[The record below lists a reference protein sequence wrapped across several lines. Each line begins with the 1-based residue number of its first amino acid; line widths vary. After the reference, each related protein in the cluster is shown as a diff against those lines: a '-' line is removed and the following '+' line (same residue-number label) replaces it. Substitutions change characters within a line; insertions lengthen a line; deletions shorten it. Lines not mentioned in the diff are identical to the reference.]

1 MKNKKTQEQ
10 FEKEVQEKYPQIR
23 IHGKYNGAKE
33 RVNVHC
39 IIDEYDWDAYPQNI
53 LSYGCPCC
61 NGKIVTTQSF
71 KNEIAKLHPEV
82 EIIGEWKNIKT
93 PIECHCRK
101 CNLEWSYKP
110 RSIRTTGCPRCNG
123 NVTRRKTTEEYK
135 KEIHDLFNGNV
146 EVIEDYISANKK
158 ILHKCLIHNY
168 EYKMKPSHALRS
180 QQCPYCADEKR
191 IRKTTKPLEVF
202 LEELYNV
209 KGSEYEYISGYV
221 NSSTNAF
228 FRHNIANG
236 ISHEFKMTPN
246 AILSDYNCPCC
257 AGYQISIGYN
267 DFNTKHP
274 EYVDWLADINDGF
287 THTSASN
294 DVVKWICP
302 HCHYEMYKPF
312 SYVHTNGITCPCCDD
327 GYSYPNKFIFNLLLQ
342 IKNKLDFLD
351 REFRPDWCTFKLNNQ
366 ECYGRYD
373 IYFGINHKK
382 YIIEMDGGLGHG
394 NRIRTDS
401 NVTYEESLLRD
412 SIKDKL
418 ANKHDIE
425 VIRIDCDYG
434 INDRFEYIKDKIIN
448 SKLSKIIDMSL
459 FDFNESNLKS
469 LESMLIKSVEFWEKG
484 MTIAVIA
491 DTLNVHECTITNYL
505 KKAKTYGICD
515 SYSTKESK
523 YRSTSNA
530 VVCITTNKSFRSIV
544 DGSKYYNIHPG
555 DISKCCRRT
564 STFGGWYK
572 GQKMIWM
579 YKKDY
584 DKYPKDKL
592 LEYVPKENDIYTKVV
607 CLNTGEIFDQI
618 KYAAQ
623 RYNMKS
629 TTGIVN
635 CCTGKFSTS
644 GKDENNIP
652 LKWRYYSDY
661 INMSEY
667 EIQDVLNTNYIGWK
681 KVICLDTMEV
691 FDNATIASQWCNVE
705 NKLPIQACCRGELA
719 SSGLHPQTNIPLH
732 WMYYKD
738 YLKEVT

>member
-1 MKNKKTQEQ
+1 MAKKKTQEQ
-10 FEKEVQEKYPQIR
+10 FEKEVHEKYPQIQVR
-23 IHGKYNGAKE
+23 GHYNGTTE

-39 IIDEYDWDAYPQNI
+39 TVDEYDWDAYPSNL
-53 LSYGCPCC
+53 LSYGCPVC
-61 NGKIVTTQSF
+61 NGKVITTQSF
-71 KNEIAKLHPEV
+71 KNEVAKSHPEV
-82 EIIGEWKNIKT
+82 EIVGEWNGVRT
-93 PIECHCRK
+93 PIECHCKK
-101 CNLEWSYKP
+101 CNLEWAYNP
-110 RSIRTTGCPRCNG
+110 RSIRIGGCPRCNE
-123 NVTRRKTTEEYK
+123 NITRRKTTEEYK
-135 KEIHDLFNGNV
+135 KEIYNLFNGNV
-146 EVIEDYISANKK
+146 EVVEDYISANKK

-168 EYKMKPSHALRS
+168 EYKMQPSHALRG
-180 QQCPYCADEKR
+180 QQCPHCADEKR
-191 IRKTTKPLEVF
+191 IRKTTKPLKVF

-209 KGSEYEYISGYV
+209 KGSEYEYVSGYV
-221 NSSTNAF
+221 NSSTNAIF
-228 FRHNIANG
+228 KHNMKDG
-236 ISHEFKMTPN
+236 TSHEFKMTPN
-246 AILSDYNCPCC
+246 SLLSGYNCPCC
-257 AGYQISIGYN
+257 SGYQISIGYN

-274 EYVDWLADINDGF
+274 EYINWLADINDGF
-287 THTSASN
+287 NHTASSN

-302 HCHYEMYKPF
+302 HCHYEMNKPF

-342 IKNKLDFLD
+342 LKNKLDFLD
-351 REFRPDWCTFKLNNQ
+351 REYRPKWCTFTLNNQ
-366 ECYGRYD
+366 ESYGRYD
-373 IYFGINHKK
+373 VYFGINHKK

-394 NRIRTDS
+394 NRIRNDS
-401 NVTYEESLLRD
+401 NITYDESLLRD

-418 ANKHDIE
+418 ANEHDIE

-434 INDRFEYIKDKIIN
+434 TNDRFEYIKQELIN
-448 SKLSKIIDMSL
+448 SKLSEIIDMSL

-469 LESMLIKSVEFWEKG
+469 LESMLIKSVEYWNKE
-484 MTIAVIA
+484 MTIAAIA
-491 DTLNVHECTITNYL
+491 DVLNVHECTVTNYL
-505 KKAKTYGICD
+505 KKAKKYGICD
-515 SYSTKESK
+515 SYSAKESK

-544 DGSKYYNIHPG
+544 DGSKYYGIDPG

-564 STFGGWYK
+564 STFGGWHN

-592 LEYVPKENDIYTKVV
+592 SEYVPKENDACTKVV
-607 CLNTGEIFDQI
+607 CLNTNEVFDQI
-618 KYAAQ
+618 KFAAQ

-661 INMSEY
+661 INMSKD
-667 EIQDVLNTNYIGWK
+667 EIQDILNTNYIGWK

-691 FDNATIASQWCNVE
+691 FDNATLVSQWCNVE
-705 NKLPIQACCRGELA
+705 NKLPIQACCRGELE
-719 SSGLHPQTNIPLH
+719 SSGFHPQTNIPLH
-732 WMYYKD
+732 WKYYKD
-738 YLKEVT
+738 YLKEVA

>member
-82 EIIGEWKNIKT
+82 EIIGEWENIKT

-168 EYKMKPSHALRS
+168 EYKMKPSHALRG

-667 EIQDVLNTNYIGWK
+667 EIQDVLNANYIGWK